1 MNSNIL
7 KRLIE
12 VFVEDNVERMQLASL
27 AVRKVPATL
36 KGKEK
41 IFENKFVGDIQK
53 LIDDDEDEEVIKN
66 TYKALINLA
75 EYTYGLEILVEFGLL
90 DILVDHLV
98 IERKKPIIILFMIL
112 LRILTN
118 SEKANDILLKTNV
131 IKRLNKH
138 LKSDNTKVCLS

>member
-1 MNSNIL
+1 M
-7 KRLIE
+7 
-12 VFVEDNVERMQLASL
+12 
-27 AVRKVPATL
+27 
-36 KGKEK
+36 
-41 IFENKFVGDIQK
+41 
-53 LIDDDEDEEVIKN
+53 
-66 TYKALINLA
+66 A